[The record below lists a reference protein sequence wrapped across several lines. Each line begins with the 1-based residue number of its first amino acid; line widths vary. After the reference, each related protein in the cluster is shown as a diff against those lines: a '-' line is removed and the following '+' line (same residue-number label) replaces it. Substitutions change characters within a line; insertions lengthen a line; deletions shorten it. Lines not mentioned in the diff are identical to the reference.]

1 MRGEMLAWNELQCGA
16 PVDGYDEVL
25 RQHQEGN
32 AVRVEGL
39 EGAVRHETELTEEW
53 PGQERRETTLTDEFD
68 DLVEADALPNLDAQ
82 VGKQLGVGVDS
93 LQPHL
98 DSPRRP
104 LAPVPTSEAELP
116 DPVAHV
122 AIIFKDPSDLS
133 PALPVAADVDEAV
146 GLLGPAGF

>member
-1 MRGEMLAWNELQCGA
+1 MQSC
-16 PVDGYDEVL
+16 
-25 RQHQEGN
+25 
-32 AVRVEGL
+32 VEGL
-39 EGAVRHETELTEEW
+39 EGAVRHETQLTEEW
-53 PGQERRETTLTDEFD
+53 PVQDRRETTLTDEID
-68 DLVEADALPNLDAQ
+68 DLVEADALPDLNAQ

-104 LAPVPTSEAELP
+104 LAPVPTGEAKLP

-122 AIIFKDPSDLS
+122 AIVFENPSNLS

-146 GLLGPAGF
+146 GLLGSAGFQPGGSGIPG